1 MLTLPGF
8 DPFAVNWRLV
18 VGFDLG
24 VCMAPWMLSVLLM
37 ICVFLN

>member
-18 VGFDLG
+18 VGLRFGRMYGSLNAERFVDDLR
-24 VCMAPWMLSVLLM
+24 VLE
-37 ICVFLN
+37 